1 LNRTASEAVESM
13 RELTEEQRNAIAALE
28 GRALGLRA
36 EARARIDASLRA
48 ASVDEGDYHA
58 AVERIREQGRVAL
71 AFHPERLS
79 RSGRT
84 VAEGLLA
91 DGAYRTQFETGL
103 SSGSNTAF
111 AGGERDEWERR
122 LFDGAY
128 HRPDAVLSDRPRYGA
143 LFLVAHPDGPAPR
156 FGSCYFVLRPEVSR
170 RCTFT
175 LLGSQ
180 DERSRESIGT
190 MEVVEPTTAALLR
203 HVEEEAAPLG
213 VPGLTVR
220 DLIEAMRAGLPCA
233 PPGVS
238 KDRPGRALDTF
249 VEAQVHGSVHLERDV
264 EALVVDASFRGSA
277 VAETLG
283 EIASTYDLSLAWH
296 PGFAL
301 ATESVPETFRD
312 YPTRKLAERISAV
325 VIDAAAIGAAHNDF
339 ARDPDAWRSFGSP
352 SEVRTCFR
360 RLWHALVL
368 LGAPSGR

>member
-1 LNRTASEAVESM
+1 M
-13 RELTEEQRNAIAALE
+13 WELTEEQRRAIAAAE
-28 GRALGLRA
+28 RRALGLRA

-48 ASVDEGDYHA
+48 ASVDEAGYRE
-58 AVERIREQGRVAL
+58 AVARLREQGRVAL

-103 SSGSNTAF
+103 SSGSTSAF

-190 MEVVEPTTAALLR
+190 LEVLEPTMAAVLR
-203 HVEEEAAPLG
+203 HVEEEPAPFG

-220 DLIEAMRAGLPCA
+220 GLVAAMRAGLPGA
-233 PPGVS
+233 PRGVTD
-238 KDRPGRALDTF
+238 DRLGRALDTF
-249 VEAQVHGSVHLERDV
+249 VEAQVHGPVDLARDV
-264 EALVVDASFRGSA
+264 EALVVDASFRGSP
-277 VAETLG
+277 VADTLA
-283 EIASTYDLSLAWH
+283 EIASTYGFSLAWH
-296 PGFAL
+296 PGFTL
-301 ATESVPETFRD
+301 AAEAVPETFRD
-312 YPTRKLAERISAV
+312 YPTRKLAERISAS
-325 VIDAAAIGAAHNDF
+325 VIDAPAIGAASNDF
-339 ARDPDAWRSFGSP
+339 VLNPDAWRSFGSP
-352 SEVRTCFR
+352 SEIHTCFR

-368 LGAPSGR
+368 LGAPSDPRPEPTSG